1 MFKSI
6 IKAVKKAA
14 PIIGGVAGGFFGGPM
29 GASIGAGLGTAVQGG
44 DATQIATNA
53 MLGFGIGSLGGM
65 ALKSSGI
72 GFGKLGFQ
80 TASQMI
86 PSGVAGIANAPGG
99 FSGASALNAG
109 RSAAAA
115 NTPSFLSGVG
125 KFAKDNKLL
134 TGALGL
140 GALGALGSS
149 MEEEE
154 DESTMSAPPIA
165 GSRGSLNTD
174 PAQVTYYDKTLGRY
188 GAASPTL
195 AEGGDV
201 NFPRREKLVEGP
213 GTEKSDD
220 IPAMLSDGE
229 FVMTSAAVRGLGTL
243 NGAEKDDKLEQR
255 RKGAQ
260 LMQDMMKKF
269 EKRAVA

>member
-6 IKAVKKAA
+6 IKSLKKAA
-14 PIIGGVAGGFFGGPM
+14 PIIGGAVGGYFLGPM
-29 GASIGAGLGTAVQGG
+29 GASLGAGLGTAAQGG
-44 DATQIATNA
+44 SASEIATNA
-53 MLGFGIGSLGGM
+53 MLGYGIGSLGSMGLKGAGM
-65 ALKSSGI
+65 S
-72 GFGKLGFQ
+72 FGKLGAQ

-86 PSGVAGIANAPGG
+86 PSGIASIANAPGG
-99 FSGASALNAG
+99 FSGASALKA
-109 RSAAAA
+109 SQAAASA

-149 MEEEE
+149 MEDEEE
-154 DESTMSAPPIA
+154 NKMPPPPTP

>member
-6 IKAVKKAA
+6 IKSIKKAA
-14 PIIGGVAGGFFGGPM
+14 PIIGGAVGGYFLGPM
-29 GASIGAGLGTAVQGG
+29 GASLGAGLGTAAQGG
-44 DATQIATNA
+44 SASEIATNA
-53 MLGFGIGSLGGM
+53 MLGYGIGSLGSMGLKGAGM
-65 ALKSSGI
+65 S
-72 GFGKLGFQ
+72 FGKLGAQ
-80 TASQMI
+80 GAIQGIGSVGTQAMLSGP
-86 PSGVAGIANAPGG
+86 PS
-99 FSGASALNAG
+99 LNAVTPIQN
-109 RSAAAA
+109 ATA

-140 GALGALGSS
+140 GALGALGS
-149 MEEEE
+149 MEEDE
-154 DESTMSAPPIA
+154 DESTMTAPPTA

-195 AEGGDV
+195 ADGGDV
-201 NFPRREKLVEGP
+201 NFPRKEKLVEGP

-243 NGAEKDDKLEQR
+243 NGAQKDDKLEQR

>member
-6 IKAVKKAA
+6 IKSLKKAA
-14 PIIGGVAGGFFGGPM
+14 PIIGGAVGGYFLGPM
-29 GASIGAGLGTAVQGG
+29 GASLGAGLGTAAQGG
-44 DATQIATNA
+44 SASEIATNA
-53 MLGFGIGSLGGM
+53 MLGYGIGSLGSMGLKGAGM
-65 ALKSSGI
+65 S
-72 GFGKLGFQ
+72 FGKLGAQ
-80 TASQMI
+80 GAIQGIGSVGTQAMLSGP
-86 PSGVAGIANAPGG
+86 PS
-99 FSGASALNAG
+99 LNAVTPIQN
-109 RSAAAA
+109 ATA

-140 GALGALGSS
+140 GALGALGS
-149 MEEEE
+149 MEE
-154 DESTMSAPPIA
+154 DEDESKMTPPPTA

-243 NGAEKDDKLEQR
+243 NGAQKDDKLEQR

>member
-6 IKAVKKAA
+6 IKSIKKAA
-14 PIIGGVAGGFFGGPM
+14 PIIGGVVGGFVGGPM

-53 MLGFGIGSLGGM
+53 MLGYGIGSLGSM
-65 ALKSSGI
+65 AMKSGGI
-72 GFGKLGFQ
+72 GFGKLGAQ
-80 TASQMI
+80 GIGSVGTQALN
-86 PSGVAGIANAPGG
+86 VAAPTGPGAPGPT
-99 FSGASALNAG
+99 FSPT
-109 RSAAAA
+109 A

-154 DESTMSAPPIA
+154 DESTMTAPPTA

-195 AEGGDV
+195 ADGGDV
-201 NFPRREKLVEGP
+201 NFPRKEKLVEGP

-243 NGAEKDDKLEQR
+243 NGAQKDDKLEQR

>member
-6 IKAVKKAA
+6 IKSLKKAA
-14 PIIGGVAGGFFGGPM
+14 PIIGGAIGGYFMGPM
-29 GASIGAGLGTAVQGG
+29 GVSLGAGLGTAVQGG

-53 MLGFGIGSLGGM
+53 MLGYGIGSLGSTAMKG
-65 ALKSSGI
+65 AGYS
-72 GFGKLGFQ
+72 FGKLGAQ
-80 TASQMI
+80 TAAQ
-86 PSGVAGIANAPGG
+86 GLAGIANAPGG
-99 FSGASALNAG
+99 FSGASALKA
-109 RSAAAA
+109 SQAAASA
-115 NTPSFLSGVG
+115 NTPSFLSSVG
-125 KFAKDNKLL
+125 NFAKDNKLL

-140 GALGALGSS
+140 GALGALGS
-149 MEEEE
+149 MEEDE
-154 DESTMSAPPIA
+154 DESTMTAPPTA

>member
-6 IKAVKKAA
+6 IKSIKKAA
-14 PIIGGVAGGFFGGPM
+14 PIIGGVVGGFIGGPPWEHPF
-29 GASIGAGLGTAVQGG
+29 GAGLGTAVQGG

-53 MLGFGIGSLGGM
+53 MLGYGIGSLGGM

-80 TASQMI
+80 GIGSVGTQAMLSGP
-86 PSGVAGIANAPGG
+86 PS
-99 FSGASALNAG
+99 LNAVTPIQN
-109 RSAAAA
+109 ATA

-140 GALGALGSS
+140 GALGALGS
-149 MEEEE
+149 MEEDE
-154 DESTMSAPPIA
+154 DESTMTAPPTA

-195 AEGGDV
+195 ADGGDV
-201 NFPRREKLVEGP
+201 NFPRKEKLVEGP

-229 FVMTSAAVRGLGTL
+229 FVMTSSAVRGLGTL
-243 NGAEKDDKLEQR
+243 NGAQKDDKLEQR

>member
-6 IKAVKKAA
+6 IKSLKKAA
-14 PIIGGVAGGFFGGPM
+14 PIIGGVVGGFVGGPM

-53 MLGFGIGSLGGM
+53 MLGYGIGSLGSM
-65 ALKSSGI
+65 ALKSGGNS
-72 GFGKLGFQ
+72 FGKLGAQ
-80 TASQMI
+80 TAIQGIGAVGTQPMLTGP
-86 PSGVAGIANAPGG
+86 PS
-99 FSGASALNAG
+99 LNAVTPIQN
-109 RSAAAA
+109 ATA
-115 NTPSFLSGVG
+115 NTPSFLSSVG
-125 KFAKDNKLL
+125 NFAKDNKLL

-149 MEEEE
+149 MEDEE
-154 DESTMSAPPIA
+154 ESTMTAPPTP

-195 AEGGDV
+195 ADGGDV
-201 NFPRREKLVEGP
+201 NFPRKEKLVEGP

-243 NGAEKDDKLEQR
+243 NGAQKDDKLEQR

>member
-86 PSGVAGIANAPGG
+86 PSGVASIANAPGG

-149 MEEEE
+149 MEDE
-154 DESTMSAPPIA
+154 DENKMPPPPIP
-165 GSRGSLNTD
+165 GSRGSLNT
-174 PAQVTYYDKTLGRY
+174 
-188 GAASPTL
+188 
-195 AEGGDV
+195 
-201 NFPRREKLVEGP
+201 PRPSNVL
-213 GTEKSDD
+213 
-220 IPAMLSDGE
+220 
-229 FVMTSAAVRGLGTL
+229 
-243 NGAEKDDKLEQR
+243 
-255 RKGAQ
+255 
-260 LMQDMMKKF
+260 
-269 EKRAVA
+269 